1 MLPLLSTI
9 HRITGFLISIHIIA
23 GDTDLDH
30 LVKVVFAGHFHCKV
44 TMISLVVNKYV
55 RGRCFETVQI
65 RSLLKRTDSSTR

>member
-30 LVKVVFAGHFHCKV
+30 LVKVVPVELLCCKV
-44 TMISLVVNKYV
+44 LRFPFAINKYPGGDTFMLCEYPV
-55 RGRCFETVQI
+55 
-65 RSLLKRTDSSTR
+65 SL